1 MAKLF
6 KRVSFGKPKVA
17 DVIIFNAI
25 NAQKVSQVIPQGI
38 SKVIFRTNPVEINI
52 SYKIFLN
59 FIINLKYFNYKSLFG
74 SKRGA
79 LYQILWQLQMIY
91 IKADLDWREPKALI
105 TYIDNCKKF
114 AWLSE
119 NFGPP
124 CIAIQNGFRL
134 AYDANPENDYY
145 CNHLF
150 CFGNQ
155 QIDKF
160 PEIGYKVDNF
170 YPVGSLNLSK
180 HFDKDLI
187 SIEPVFD
194 FLVVS
199 CWRGNIGFGQDVA
212 DSMKAMRIMDELFAQ
227 YLSRRNYSAAVILRS
242 ERNSDQWLMPE
253 IGMTEEDYY
262 KSIYG
267 DTLEIIDT
275 NFVEANV
282 YPLMQTSDV
291 IIASFATTCLVEA
304 LSMGKKV
311 LYANFCETKKYH
323 IDFSSEIVFDGEI
336 SDAGSFE
343 ARLDVL
349 KNMSELEYQSK
360 NKKLI
365 GYYVARPENLSTYE
379 EIKSGILN
387 ILADG

>member
-1 MAKLF
+1 MVKLF
-6 KRVSFGKPKVA
+6 KKISFGKPKVA
-17 DVIIFNAI
+17 DVIIFNDI
-25 NAQKVSQVIPQGI
+25 NAHKLPQVIPEGF

-59 FIINLKYFNYKSLFG
+59 FILNLKYFNFNNLFG

-79 LYQILWQLQMIY
+79 LYQIIWQLQMIY
-91 IKADLDWREPKALI
+91 IKADLDWRKPKALI

-134 AYDANPENDYY
+134 TYAADAENDYY

-160 PEIGYKVDNF
+160 LEIGYKVDNF
-170 YPVGSLNLSK
+170 YPVGSLNLSNN
-180 HFDKDLI
+180 FDKNLV
-187 SIEPVFD
+187 SVEPVFD

-199 CWRGNIGFGQDVA
+199 CWRGNIGFGEDVA
-212 DSMKAMRIMDELFAQ
+212 DSMKAMRVMDTLFAQ
-227 YLSRRNYSAAVILRS
+227 YLKRRNFRAAVILRT
-242 ERNSDQWLMPE
+242 ERNSDQWVMPE
-253 IGMTEEDYY
+253 IEMSEEDYY

-267 DTLEIIDT
+267 NALEIIDA
-275 NFVEANV
+275 NFAEFNV
-282 YPLMQTSDV
+282 YPLMQASDV
-291 IIASFATTCLVEA
+291 IIAGFSTTCIVEA

-323 IDFSSEIVFDGEI
+323 SDFSSEIIFEGKI
-336 SDAGSFE
+336 SDAANFE
-343 ARLDVL
+343 ARLDML
-349 KNMSELEYQSK
+349 SEMPELEYQSK
-360 NKKLI
+360 HEKLMNF
-365 GYYVARPENLSTYE
+365 YVVRPENLSTPE
-379 EIKSGILN
+379 EIKKGIFN